1 MVLSGIQNWIPA
13 QKHCGND
20 KKRALL
26 KIVGFRSSTQPT
38 KLLSCKDW
46 QSAPN
51 DAGVIN
57 VLLFVIPRLDR
68 GIQKR
73 AWRLDAASS
82 AA

>member
-1 MVLSGIQNWIPA
+1 MNCII
-13 QKHCGND
+13 
-20 KKRALL
+20 
-26 KIVGFRSSTQPT
+26 
-38 KLLSCKDW
+38 
-46 QSAPN
+46 

-82 AA
+82 LPVRCLSAQQAGTQTGAA

>member
-1 MVLSGIQNWIPA
+1 MTLSLSLRG
-13 QKHCGND
+13 
-20 KKRALL
+20 ALAP
-26 KIVGFRSSTQPT
+26 K
-38 KLLSCKDW
+38 
-46 QSAPN
+46 QSVTI

-82 AA
+82 LPVRCLSAQQAGTQTGAA